1 MDDSA
6 VIVQVNVCHINRH
19 LTNGLVLCF
28 TGRLKSVRTLTMFK
42 LNSFVYC
49 KQDWENQFD
58 LRLKLMIMFGL
69 TSNM

>member
-19 LTNGLVLCF
+19 LTNGLVICYTKSLLGHQLC
-28 TGRLKSVRTLTMFK
+28 S
-42 LNSFVYC
+42 NSIALSTASRIG
-49 KQDWENQFD
+49 KNQFD

-69 TSNM
+69 ISNV

>member
-49 KQDWENQFD
+49 KQDWE
-58 LRLKLMIMFGL
+58 KSI
-69 TSNM
+69 